1 MHVAVTAS
9 AEAET
14 SFFSHIDFSNGAIA
28 AVSGG
33 SDSTALLVLLKD
45 YLERFAPNARL
56 VAVTVD
62 HALRPASASEAAA
75 VKALCGRLGIVHR
88 TMVWIGAKPDTGI
101 PAAAREARYRLLA
114 EAARAEGIG
123 MVLTGHTADD
133 QAETV
138 AMRRERSSADDGR
151 GLAGMAPATLYSG
164 AVWIVRPLL
173 AERRETLRE
182 VLRQRNLSWIDDP
195 TNADPTYERPRVRA
209 VIGDSIVDFSSAFD
223 LAAGAAR
230 RRIELGENAAR
241 IISSFAS
248 QPVLGLVRIDR
259 EFAEAGDR
267 VAAIYAL
274 RILLASV
281 GGVPFLPDEARTA
294 ALFDRL
300 SGEKLRATLSRVTV
314 DARRSGIFLH
324 REARGLPEPVSA
336 RQDGLWDGRRL
347 ITFNDAI
354 DGLVIAPAG
363 TAYAASLAEAAE
375 ASVPKSLV
383 RAALSAE
390 PALWRGAKC
399 LGFGGNSGIVAGYAT
414 RPVVAPWVRFLP
426 SFDLM
431 PARAMSDLLGAPE
444 VPRSPLCDAPDGR
457 PWSKT

>member
-14 SFFSHIDFSNGAIA
+14 SFFSSIDFSNGAIA

-45 YLERFAPNARL
+45 YLERFAPTARL

-88 TMVWIGAKPDTGI
+88 TMVWTGEKPGTGI

-133 QAETV
+133 QAETIM
-138 AMRRERSSADDGR
+138 MRRERSSADDGR

-173 AERRETLRE
+173 GARRETLRE
-182 VLRQRNLSWIDDP
+182 MLRRRAVRWIDDP
-195 TNADPTYERPRVRA
+195 TNADLAYERPRVRVA
-209 VIGDSIVDFSSAFD
+209 ISGDGFT
-223 LAAGAAR
+223 AAIELVAKAAR
-230 RRIELGENAAR
+230 RRIDLGERAAGLVD
-241 IISSFAS
+241 SFAS
-248 QPVLGLVRIDR
+248 QPVRGLVRLDL
-259 EFAEAGDR
+259 EFAGAEKH
-267 VAAIYAL
+267 AAIYAL

-300 SGEKLRATLSRVTV
+300 SGGKLRATLSRVTV
-314 DARRSGIFLH
+314 DVRRGGIFLH
-324 REARGLPEPVSA
+324 REARGLPEPAPAAQSL
-336 RQDGLWDGRRL
+336 LWDGRRR
-347 ITFNDAI
+347 ITFGDAG
-354 DGLVIAPAG
+354 DGLLIAAVDPAC
-363 TAYAASLAEAAE
+363 AAKLAEAAGD
-375 ASVPKSLV
+375 AVPKSLA
-383 RAALSAE
+383 RAALGAE
-390 PALWRGAKC
+390 PALWRGDEY
-399 LGFGGNSGIVAGYAT
+399 LGLIEDIAVESGLPT
-414 RPVVAPWVRFLP
+414 EPVVAPWARFLP
-426 SFDLM
+426 SFDLT
-431 PARAMSDLLGAPE
+431 PARAMSHLLGAPE

>member
-1 MHVAVTAS
+1 MHVALAAS

-14 SFFSHIDFSNGAIA
+14 SFFSNIDFSSGAIA

-33 SDSTALLVLLKD
+33 SDSTALLILLKD
-45 YLERFAPNARL
+45 HLERFAPAARL

-62 HALRPASASEAAA
+62 HALRPASADEALA

-88 TMVWIGAKPDTGI
+88 TMIWSGEKPSTGI
-101 PAAAREARYRLLA
+101 AAAAREARYRLLA

-123 MVLTGHTADD
+123 MVLTGHTAAD

-138 AMRRERSSADDGR
+138 AMRRERNSVDDGR

-173 AERRETLRE
+173 GARREMLRE
-182 VLRQRNLSWIDDP
+182 VLRRRSFSWIDDP
-195 TNADPTYERPRVRA
+195 TNADATYERPRVRA
-209 VIGDSIVDFSSAFD
+209 AIGDGGEDFAAALD

-230 RRIELGENAAR
+230 RRIELGEQAAR
-241 IISSFAS
+241 LIRSLAS
-248 QPVLGLVRIDR
+248 QPVRGLVRLDP
-259 EFAEAGDR
+259 EFASAEKHGA
-267 VAAIYAL
+267 VYAL

-300 SGEKLRATLSRVTV
+300 SSGKLRATLSRVTV
-314 DARRSGIFLH
+314 DVRRGGIFLL
-324 REARGLPEPVSA
+324 REARGLPEPQSA
-336 RQDGLWDGRRL
+336 AQDMVWDGRRL
-347 ITFNDAI
+347 ITFNNDCN
-354 DGLVIAPAG
+354 GLVIAAAGPAC
-363 TAYAASLAEAAE
+363 AAKLAEQAGDA
-375 ASVPKSLV
+375 VPKSLA

-390 PALWRGAKC
+390 PALWRDAEC
-399 LGFGGNSGIVAGYAT
+399 LGFAGNTEPAAT
-414 RPVVAPWVRFLP
+414 FAASPVVAPWARFLP

-431 PARAMSDLLGAPE
+431 AARAMSALLGAPE
-444 VPRSPLCDAPDGR
+444 VPQSPLSDARNDR

>member
-1 MHVAVTAS
+1 MHVAIAAS

-14 SFFSHIDFSNGAIA
+14 SFFSNIDFSSGAIA

-33 SDSTALLVLLKD
+33 SDSTALLILLKEH
-45 YLERFAPNARL
+45 LERFAPTARL

-62 HALRPASASEAAA
+62 HALRPASAGEALA

-88 TMVWIGAKPDTGI
+88 TMVWTGEKPDTGI

-133 QAETV
+133 QAETIM
-138 AMRRERSSADDGR
+138 MRRQRSAADDGR
-151 GLAGMAPATLYSG
+151 GLAGMAPATLYEGS
-164 AVWIVRPLL
+164 VWIVRPLL
-173 AERRETLRE
+173 GASREALRD
-182 VLRQRNLSWIDDP
+182 VLRRRNFSWIDDP
-195 TNADPTYERPRVRA
+195 TNADATYERPRVRA
-209 VIGDSIVDFSSAFD
+209 AIGDGGEDFAAVLD
-223 LAAGAAR
+223 LAAGAAL
-230 RRIELGENAAR
+230 RRIELGEKATR
-241 IISSFAS
+241 LIGSLAS
-248 QPVLGLVRIDR
+248 QPVRGLVRLGP
-259 EFAEAGDR
+259 EFASAEKH
-267 VAAIYAL
+267 AAVYAL

-300 SGEKLRATLSRVTV
+300 AGQKLRATLSRVTV

-324 REARGLPEPVSA
+324 REARGLPEPQSVA
-336 RQDGLWDGRRL
+336 QDMVWDGRRL

-354 DGLVIAPAG
+354 DGLVIAAAG
-363 TAYAASLAEAAE
+363 PTCGARLAEE
-375 ASVPKSLV
+375 AGNAVPKSLA

-390 PALWRGAKC
+390 PALWRGAEC
-399 LGFGGNSGIVAGYAT
+399 LGFAGDSGIVSGYAA

-426 SFDLM
+426 SFDLRA
-431 PARAMSDLLGAPE
+431 ARATSDLLGAPE
-444 VPRSPLCDAPDGR
+444 VPQSPLSDARNDR

>member
-1 MHVAVTAS
+1 MHVAVAAS

-45 YLERFAPNARL
+45 YLERFAPAARL

-88 TMVWIGAKPDTGI
+88 TMVWTGEKPGTGI

-164 AVWIVRPLL
+164 AAWIVRPLL
-173 AERRETLRE
+173 AERREALRE
-182 VLRQRNLSWIDDP
+182 MLRQRNLSWIDDP

-223 LAAGAAR
+223 LVAGAAR

-267 VAAIYAL
+267 VAPIYAL

-314 DARRSGIFLH
+314 DVRRGGIFLY
-324 REARGLPEPVSA
+324 REARGLPEPAPAAQSL
-336 RQDGLWDGRRL
+336 LWDGRRR
-347 ITFNDAI
+347 ITFGDAG
-354 DGLVIAPAG
+354 DGLLIAAAGPAC
-363 TAYAASLAEAAE
+363 AAKLAEAAGD
-375 ASVPKSLV
+375 AVPKSIM
-383 RAALSAE
+383 RAALGAE
-390 PALWRGAKC
+390 PALWRGDEC
-399 LGFGGNSGIVAGYAT
+399 LGLIEDIAVESGLSAE
-414 RPVVAPWVRFLP
+414 PVVAPWVRFLP
-426 SFDLM
+426 SFDLT
-431 PARAMSDLLGAPE
+431 PARAMSHLLGAPE